1 MDKIW
6 YRNPSKSKLNKK
18 YTYSGRIKLQHLCQK
33 MHTLIHLKDPLTR
46 ITALLID
53 ESRIFLSQ
61 KVWTY
66 DRHPASNTYKKQLW
80 HVDGTKL
87 VHFYCLDYIYSR
99 WDDISFPQFVKL
111 NMRFFSCI
119 VIFFQI
125 ACAEQQTIHIMYTT
139 G

>member
-18 YTYSGRIKLQHLCQK
+18 YTYSGRIKLQQLYCQK
-33 MHTLIHLKDPLTR
+33 MHTLIHFKDPLTR

-66 DRHPASNTYKKQLW
+66 DRHPASNTYKK
-80 HVDGTKL
+80 TT
-87 VHFYCLDYIYSR
+87 
-99 WDDISFPQFVKL
+99 
-111 NMRFFSCI
+111 M
-119 VIFFQI
+119 
-125 ACAEQQTIHIMYTT
+125 ACRRY
-139 G
+139 